1 MSIPVISEESRVG
14 WEYERTST
22 RAFPEIIISEGPL
35 NEAVQALVCRHCGYH
50 RVKLVGFG
58 REAAYCRPVPPI
70 MSEAA
75 HSDEMQVGELV
86 EVLIFKCPS
95 CSKEMKIGA
104 DNSMSLM
111 SDLAGAIEKDHGF
124 LIEVVAEAFPEAYEE
139 IKAGK
144 KPVEVV
150 AKLIR
155 KYAAL
160 IKIIRSK
167 ADEIQE
173 G

>member
-1 MSIPVISEESRVG
+1 MSIPISDDKAG
-14 WEYERTST
+14 WGYERTST

-35 NEAVQALVCRHCGYH
+35 NEAVQAMVCRHCGHH

-58 REAAYCRPVPPI
+58 REAAFCRPVPPI
-70 MSEAA
+70 LSEASHA
-75 HSDEMQVGELV
+75 EEMQVGELI

-95 CSKEMKIGA
+95 CKKEMKIGA

-111 SDLAGAIEKDHGF
+111 SDLAGAIEKDQDV
-124 LIEVVAEAFPEAYEE
+124 LVKAVAEVFPDDYEE

-144 KPVEVV
+144 KPVDVV
-150 AKLIR
+150 VKLIR

-167 ADEIQE
+167 AGEIQE

>member
-1 MSIPVISEESRVG
+1 
-14 WEYERTST
+14 
-22 RAFPEIIISEGPL
+22 
-35 NEAVQALVCRHCGYH
+35 
-50 RVKLVGFG
+50 
-58 REAAYCRPVPPI
+58 
-70 MSEAA
+70 MSEPA
-75 HSDEMQVGELV
+75 HSDEMQVGELI
-86 EVLIFKCPS
+86 EVLIFKCSS
-95 CSKEMKIGA
+95 CNKEMKIGA

-111 SDLAGAIEKDHGF
+111 SDLAGAIEKDHGT
-124 LIEVVAEAFPEAYEE
+124 LVETVAEVFPDAYEE

-144 KPVEVV
+144 KPADVV
-150 AKLIR
+150 VKLIR

>member
-1 MSIPVISEESRVG
+1 MSIPISDDKAG
-14 WEYERTST
+14 WGYERTST
-22 RAFPEIIISEGPL
+22 RAFQEIIISEGPL
-35 NEAVQALVCRHCGYH
+35 HEAVQAMVCRHCGHH

-58 REAAYCRPVPPI
+58 REAAFCRPVPPI
-70 MSEAA
+70 LSEASHA
-75 HSDEMQVGELV
+75 EEMQVGELI

-95 CSKEMKIGA
+95 CKKEMKIGA

-111 SDLAGAIEKDHGF
+111 SDLAGAIEKDQDV
-124 LIEVVAEAFPEAYEE
+124 LVKAVAEVFPDDYEE

-144 KPVEVV
+144 KPVDVV
-150 AKLIR
+150 VKLIR

-167 ADEIQE
+167 AGEIQE